1 MDLPKSTLK
10 CLLCKNSVDDC
21 KCSKTLEF
29 FNLIRPMTL
38 SKPHSYDIP
47 IITKYLEEKEID
59 FNLPLFF
66 FNMNNK
72 QSYILNIFTY
82 LCLNGTKEIVN
93 LFIQHGANVNNQAG
107 NIFPIQL
114 AICKL
119 NKGTIEAL
127 IDAGANIS
135 KMPSAIY
142 YSIKAASYDCT
153 KLFLEKG
160 YNPNYI
166 GKNEFSALYYAVKN
180 KFENGVRLLL
190 EYGTK
195 VDENAMQL
203 VESNYDNAIIKKLI
217 TDAVQVQSRKRL
229 REPSLEVIQKRPSF
243 ATEKDIEETIS
254 NSPFLTEEDKKI
266 IILFFS
272 IYSFPKTTPER
283 RMKLCEII
291 TPEGIEKFF
300 LILRFEAMTYQII
313 RKIEKNIETKKVID
327 LTHL

>member
-1 MDLPKSTLK
+1 
-10 CLLCKNSVDDC
+10 
-21 KCSKTLEF
+21 
-29 FNLIRPMTL
+29 MTR
-38 SKPHSYDIP
+38 SKPQSYDIP

-66 FNMNNK
+66 LNMNNK
-72 QSYILNIFTY
+72 SLLLNIFTY
-82 LCLNGTKEIVN
+82 LCLHGTKEIVN
-93 LFIQHGANVNNQAG
+93 LFIQYGANVNNQAG
-107 NIFPIQL
+107 NIFPINL
-114 AICKL
+114 AVCKL

-127 IDAGANIS
+127 IDAGADIS
-135 KMPSAIY
+135 KIPSAIY

-160 YNPNYI
+160 FNPNYI

-180 KFENGVRLLL
+180 KFETGVRLLL

-203 VESNYDNAIIKKLI
+203 VESNYDNAMIKKLI

-243 ATEKDIEETIS
+243 ATDKDIDETIS
-254 NSPFLTEEDKKI
+254 NSPFLTKEDKKI

-272 IYSFPKTTPER
+272 KYGFPKTTPER
-283 RMKLCEII
+283 RMKLCEIV
-291 TPEGIEKFF
+291 TPEGREKFF
-300 LILRFEAMTYQII
+300 LILRFEDTTYQITK
-313 RKIEKNIETKKVID
+313 KIAKNIETKKVID